1 MYPKTLTLPRPLPP
15 LHSQLSLAGN
25 GMGDDGAKALAAA
38 LGQGAA
44 PLLEALLLN
53 SNAIGDRGLM
63 ALATAMADRRVPHLR
78 ILRWG
83 LLNPSPNP
91 NPNPKLLLNSNA
103 IGDRGLMAL
112 ATAMADRRVPHL
124 RILRWG
130 LLENAG
136 GGLNGCPQAE
146 RQSQH
151 RRRGRQGAVQRAQR
165 HQARAGG
172 GALSHHACQCNA
184 TVGALTA
191 EAECQKGWC
200 QSVRPWLSVLGYER
214 TVVRA

>member
-44 PLLEALLLN
+44 PLLEA
-53 SNAIGDRGLM
+53 
-63 ALATAMADRRVPHLR
+63 
-78 ILRWG
+78 
-83 LLNPSPNP
+83 
-91 NPNPKLLLNSNA
+91 LLLNSNA

-200 QSVRPWLSVLGYER
+200 QSVRPWLSVHGYKR
-214 TVVRA
+214 TVVRVCKLEGVNRVTSNWWYQRRCGRASNDSR

>member
-44 PLLEALLLN
+44 PLLEA
-53 SNAIGDRGLM
+53 
-63 ALATAMADRRVPHLR
+63 
-78 ILRWG
+78 
-83 LLNPSPNP
+83 
-91 NPNPKLLLNSNA
+91 LLLNSNA